1 MVADWDLV
9 CGRAG
14 LRATVQP
21 EQLFLL
27 FNDLYCYWH
36 QVGAAPMAGYL
47 LGGFVFG
54 LLTDK
59 LGRKPTFLIA
69 NSLMALGGLAA
80 AAAPEFFTFVAAR
93 VLVGFPIAGVEA
105 ACFVMGMEMVSCEL
119 LHIV

>member
-1 MVADWDLV
+1 
-9 CGRAG
+9 
-14 LRATVQP
+14 
-21 EQLFLL
+21 
-27 FNDLYCYWH
+27 
-36 QVGAAPMAGYL
+36 MAGYL

>member
-1 MVADWDLV
+1 
-9 CGRAG
+9 
-14 LRATVQP
+14 
-21 EQLFLL
+21 
-27 FNDLYCYWH
+27 
-36 QVGAAPMAGYL
+36 MAGYL

-69 NSLMALGGLAA
+69 NSLMAVGGLAA

-93 VLVGFPIAGVEA
+93 VLVGFSIAGVEA

-119 LHIV
+119 PHIVCIVLSRSVPASAPWPGSSAGSSRQAAS